1 MCVYVYIYLYLYLY
15 LCILYSSKQTGSI
28 YIYLLYIILYKHSL
42 AWKSTLCVDRR
53 WSGKPKKSPI
63 SGDDIHVN
71 TACTS
76 SSKAFLSQSR
86 LWNTSAVVQCA
97 CGWQSVKKTPK
108 KLRAEGPAKR
118 ILWRSGRSTMPLC
131 HWPNFH
137 QNPQGVP
144 QDLRQAAVKGSV
156 ERWHPNLKK
165 SLEKSQ
171 HLITIG
177 KTSFSV
183 LPTRSCI
190 FYVFNEKWWCTQNSP
205 KFYESL
211 TRVFIHL
218 WSGKLSR
225 SGFPLDLC
233 P

>member
-1 MCVYVYIYLYLYLY
+1 MIFTSTPPALHLQNHFSANLDFG
-15 LCILYSSKQTGSI
+15 TPRP
-28 YIYLLYIILYKHSL
+28 LLNVQL
-42 AWKSTLCVDRR
+42 A
-53 WSGKPKKSPI
+53 
-63 SGDDIHVN
+63 DDN
-71 TACTS
+71 
-76 SSKAFLSQSR
+76 L
-86 LWNTSAVVQCA
+86 
-97 CGWQSVKKTPK
+97 TP
-108 KLRAEGPAKR
+108 AD
-118 ILWRSGRSTMPLC
+118 PLC
-131 HWPNFH
+131 HYATDPIFIKIRKVYH
-137 QNPQGVP
+137 KTCGP
-144 QDLRQAAVKGSV
+144 RQAVTAGQ
-156 ERWHPNLKK
+156 LKDDTQIWRNP
-165 SLEKSQ
+165 LNKSQ

>member
-1 MCVYVYIYLYLYLY
+1 MYI
-15 LCILYSSKQTGSI
+15 I
-28 YIYLLYIILYKHSL
+28 YINTVWPGNPPFVSTMI
-42 AWKSTLCVDRR
+42 WKAESE
-53 WSGKPKKSPI
+53 SPI
-63 SGDDIHVN
+63 SCDDIHVN

-165 SLEKSQ
+165 SLEKKPAS
-171 HLITIG
+171 HHH
-177 KTSFSV
+177 
-183 LPTRSCI
+183 R
-190 FYVFNEKWWCTQNSP
+190 QNQLFCS
-205 KFYESL
+205 S
-211 TRVFIHL
+211 H
-218 WSGKLSR
+218 
-225 SGFPLDLC
+225 
-233 P
+233 